1 MKSIGIFLFSFISAI
16 ALQVSAANI
25 GEPAPNFTLKNT
37 AGKAVTLEDYAGKL
51 VVLEWTNHECP
62 FVKKHYDS
70 GNMQTLQKKYSKED
84 VVWLSIISSAPG
96 KQGHISG
103 ETADELN
110 KTRGATPSHILFDPE
125 GITGQQYKAKT
136 TPHMYVIGK
145 EGKLLYNGAID
156 SIKSADTADI
166 PKANNYVDQ
175 ALKEI
180 MAGKEVSKPLT
191 RPYGCSIKYG

>member
-1 MKSIGIFLFSFISAI
+1 MKSTCIFLLSFISVI
-16 ALQVSAANI
+16 GLQVSAANI
-25 GEPAPNFTLKNT
+25 GEPAPNFSLKNT
-37 AGKAVTLEDYAGKL
+37 AGETVTLEEYAGKL

-62 FVKKHYDS
+62 FVKKHYNS
-70 GNMQTLQKKYSKED
+70 GNMQTLQKNYSNED

-103 ETADELN
+103 ETADELTN
-110 KTRGATPSHILFDPE
+110 TRNATPSHVLFDPE
-125 GITGQQYKAKT
+125 GTTGRQYKAKT

-156 SIKSADTADI
+156 SIKSADPADI

-175 ALKEI
+175 TLKEI
-180 MAGKEVSKPLT
+180 MAGKQISKPLT